1 MTVQFSK
8 ITAIV
13 LVLGIVGGLIF
24 FGSIFLRQSDQAA
37 LSPTPESLDAS
48 RVVATVNE
56 INISE
61 QTWQREVALDK
72 AMSLLAEQPQP
83 SAEQVLDR
91 LINAQLVLSAAR
103 TQRPDL
109 KFDLEQAEQ
118 RLNAL
123 LANWG
128 KSETDLAQSLL
139 TTKITRPDL
148 LAELQNL
155 LLIEAYLSQLDQSTS
170 SALWLQN
177 QRKVARVSIFT
188 DLDVSGRGELT
199 TNTSERIPTVE
210 ATPLAQVVPT
220 RAPVLEDQNTGSAE
234 GQQAPDFELLDL
246 SGQHVRLSSFRGQP
260 VVINFWATWCP
271 ACQKEFPS
279 VRASYARYASQGV
292 VLLGVDLREPIELV
306 SQFAQTQNL
315 IYPILLDSDGS
326 VSAQYAV
333 FGIPTTVVI
342 DAQGRVASRL
352 TGPLTEEKFAEM
364 VEPLLSQTGAGVQPI
379 SLPTPP
385 VVTPL
390 AAARDFT
397 LPDQDGKSLNLKEY
411 LSDGKETAI
420 LVFYRGQT

>member
-1 MTVQFSK
+1 MTVHFRK
-8 ITAIV
+8 ITAIM
-13 LVLGIVGGLIF
+13 LALGIVGGLIYV
-24 FGSIFLRQSDQAA
+24 GSIFLRQPGQVVLA
-37 LSPTPESLDAS
+37 PTPVSLDDS

-61 QTWQREVALDK
+61 QTWQREVALDS
-72 AMSLLAEQPQP
+72 AMSLLADQPQP

-109 KFDLEQAEQ
+109 KFELAQAEQ

-123 LANWG
+123 LVNWG
-128 KSETDLAQSLL
+128 KSEGDLALSLQ
-139 TTKITRPDL
+139 KSGITRPDL

-188 DLDVSGRGELT
+188 DLAVSGRQEPVAT
-199 TNTSERIPTVE
+199 ASEPVAA
-210 ATPLAQVVPT
+210 ATQMAQVVATP
-220 RAPVLEDQNTGSAE
+220 AAVLAGLATGSAE
-234 GQQAPDFELLDL
+234 GQVAPDFELLDL
-246 SGQHVRLSSFRGQP
+246 SGQPVRLSSFRGQP

-271 ACQKEFPS
+271 ACQKEFPA
-279 VRASYARYASQGV
+279 VRASYARFGSQGV
-292 VLLGVDLREPIELV
+292 VLLGVDLREPVELV
-306 SQFAQTQNL
+306 SQFAQAQNL
-315 IYPILLDSDGS
+315 VYPILLDSDGA

-342 DAQGRVASRL
+342 DAQGRVSSRL

-364 VEPLLSQTGAGVQPI
+364 VEPLLAQVGVEAQPVV
-379 SLPTPP
+379 LPT
-385 VVTPL
+385 VSGSTSS
-390 AAARDFT
+390 AAGMDFT
-397 LPDQDGKSLNLKEY
+397 LPDQDGKPLNLREY